1 MTRPVILAI
10 GALAYAVL
18 ATYNYAFVLK
28 PMLTREQLFQSAAGL
43 TIRLQHGVAVLDGF
57 VADEPSRLLLRR
69 AAEECFGKANL
80 VDDLHIRRDAPGG
93 NAVVK
98 AAKALPQMLSGNWM
112 EPELLFNDHGAA
124 LSGSVSQDEDRDSVA
139 RLVEIAMLGTR
150 IDNRLRVVP
159 IGSIGWVSGKIQAAL
174 AARPIEFHE
183 AGAVMRPDALAALDD
198 IASLLKNSSGVTVD
212 IRAHVNPTP
221 SMDAAQI
228 EILSQRRAEAVRAYL
243 IVRGVPG
250 ERLSIRGFGASKP
263 AGMPGTELGQ
273 RLNDRIEFVVH
284 SRQ

>member
-1 MTRPVILAI
+1 
-10 GALAYAVL
+10 
-18 ATYNYAFVLK
+18 
-28 PMLTREQLFQSAAGL
+28 
-43 TIRLQHGVAVLDGF
+43 
-57 VADEPSRLLLRR
+57 
-69 AAEECFGKANL
+69 
-80 VDDLHIRRDAPGG
+80 
-93 NAVVK
+93 
-98 AAKALPQMLSGNWM
+98 
-112 EPELLFNDHGAA
+112 
-124 LSGSVSQDEDRDSVA
+124 
-139 RLVEIAMLGTR
+139 
-150 IDNRLRVVP
+150 
-159 IGSIGWVSGKIQAAL
+159 
-174 AARPIEFHE
+174 
-183 AGAVMRPDALAALDD
+183 
-198 IASLLKNSSGVTVD
+198 LLKNSSGVTVD